1 MPKPDIFSKIS
12 TFFLNFPIPSQ
23 AAQSYPVLLIYYVIS
38 LYK

>member
-1 MPKPDIFSKIS
+1 METSANPMATDRAMLVNP
-12 TFFLNFPIPSQ
+12 Q